1 MTGFFSE
8 NKNGVMNRW
17 FIRLELSTDNQPPP
31 NVIDFGLKSILV
43 NYALY
48 NKKESNERLEFP
60 IKLDSIDS
68 LEKNS
73 IMFDSKGGLPWQVN
87 GQDTMSLE
95 FPITKKEFEET
106 YTVVI
111 WADPFGSTAFYA
123 EGYWRGVVIIK
134 KTDRFKIEEVE
145 GSTTKNIINIKLK
158 IAQSVISYF
167 IDLVEKYTSPNFPV
181 LQRMHDALING
192 DRSVLGMLGVM
203 APSIGDNDNSLYA
216 TGINTAEVFYG
227 EPGVD
232 LYDGYYWVFERVMS
246 GKLFTIEWGDC
257 NISIYDFKAPIKKLY
272 AEVMRIGNDG
282 RLYSNEGFSNLN
294 WGIVGYQLELG
305 PERMIKFAHMDP
317 SSENQDHDD
326 AATRDG
332 QSAGEKASKQVDT
345 RDSEPEKY
353 PKEFDRRKLFLFIT
367 KVISENDLYTY
378 LGVLKHK
385 EDLRNYQGHEEIE
398 KMQNYLN
405 MKILHL

>member
-1 MTGFFSE
+1 MSDFFSE
-8 NKNGVMNRW
+8 NNCGVLERW
-17 FIRLELSTDNQPPP
+17 FVRIDCELGEQPLP
-31 NVIDFGLKSILV
+31 NVIDVGLESILV
-43 NYALY
+43 NYSLFD
-48 NKKESNERLEFP
+48 KEKSDDKFETA
-60 IKLDSIDS
+60 IDVKDMIS

-73 IMFDSKGGLPWQVN
+73 IMFESKGGLPWQVN
-87 GQDTMSLE
+87 GQGTMSLE

-106 YTVVI
+106 YTIVI
-111 WADPFGSTAFYA
+111 WADPFGSAAFYA
-123 EGYWRGVVIIK
+123 EGYWKGVVIIK
-134 KTDRFKIEEVE
+134 KIARFKIEETD
-145 GSTTKNIINIKLK
+145 GSTKKNILNIKLK

-167 IDLVEKYTSPNFPV
+167 IDLVEKYTSPSFPV

-203 APSIGDNDNSLYA
+203 APSIGYNDNSLYA

-227 EPGVD
+227 ESGVD

-257 NISIYDFKAPIKKLY
+257 NISIYDFKAPIRKLY

-332 QSAGEKASKQVDT
+332 QSAGEKASKQVYT

-378 LGVLKHK
+378 LGVLKH
-385 EDLRNYQGHEEIE
+385 REEIKNYPGNE
-398 KMQNYLN
+398 YREQMQNYLN
-405 MKILHL
+405 QKRLSF